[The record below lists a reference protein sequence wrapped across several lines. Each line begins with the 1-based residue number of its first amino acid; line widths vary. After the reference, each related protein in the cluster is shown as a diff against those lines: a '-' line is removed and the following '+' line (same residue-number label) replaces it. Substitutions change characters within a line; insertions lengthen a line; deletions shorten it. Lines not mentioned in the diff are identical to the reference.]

1 MVATLFR
8 HFEVMMMVFTPFV
21 VKTEMKHPVLWPSRR
36 LLPDTFKKIPFLY
49 VMQDASQIEM
59 DGNPT
64 DRATSY
70 FADGKR

>member
-21 VKTEMKHPVLWPSRR
+21 VKTEMKHPCIVAVKTSAAGYLQ
-36 LLPDTFKKIPFLY
+36 KIPFLY

-64 DRATSY
+64 DRASHLL
-70 FADGKR
+70 FC